1 MQRKS
6 LFLLAL
12 ACLWSLGAA
21 AQWQWIDQSG
31 RKVFSDRPPPQEVPE
46 HNILKQPPQLRP
58 AASAPAAAAA
68 AEADAEGAPAAAAA
82 SQPPTPSGRDAALER
97 EKARLEATETA
108 RRQAEEAAQA
118 HAQAQLRADNCAR
131 ARQLLATLNS
141 DVALAH
147 VNASGERVL
156 MDDATRAA
164 ELRRAQD
171 AIQHNC

>member
-46 HNILKQPPQLRP
+46 HNILKQPPQPRP
-58 AASAPAAAAA
+58 AASAPAAA
-68 AEADAEGAPAAAAA
+68 EAGTDGAPPAAAAP
-82 SQPPTPSGRDAALER
+82 QPLAPSGRDPALEK
-97 EKARLEATETA
+97 EKARLEAAEAA

-141 DVALAH
+141 GATLAH

-156 MDDATRAA
+156 MDDATRAT

-171 AIQHNC
+171 AIRQNC